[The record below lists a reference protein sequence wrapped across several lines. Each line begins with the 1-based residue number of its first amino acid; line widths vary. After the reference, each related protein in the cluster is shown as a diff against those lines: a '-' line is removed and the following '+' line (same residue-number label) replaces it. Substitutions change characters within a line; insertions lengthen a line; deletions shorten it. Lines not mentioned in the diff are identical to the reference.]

1 MLRAITTD
9 GLSLTI
15 ETLGSGPPL
24 VFAHGLTGTRQGIL
38 RQLAPL
44 TDHFQVIVY
53 DQRGHGDSRPVTDP
67 TQYDADRM
75 GADLAAVLDALDI
88 ERAIVGGESMGAAT
102 TLLFA
107 LRWPA
112 RVEKLLLTAPAFGEA
127 PNSESPR
134 LKEMA
139 AGIAGLGMAAFLD
152 LAAVRQRGLLGWPP
166 EAVAHVAES
175 FRAHDPASL
184 VTALQTV
191 SDWRPLPDLSVLADL
206 ACPTCI
212 IAWDGDPLHPLA
224 LAQQV
229 AAALPHA
236 ELHLIPTLPAVFVQ
250 PTLVGDIYRRFL
262 VPEG

>member
-1 MLRAITTD
+1 MRRAITTD
-9 GLSLTI
+9 GLTLTV

-24 VFAHGLTGTRQGIL
+24 VFAHGLTGTRRGVL

-44 TDHFQVIVY
+44 ADRFQIIVY

-67 TQYDADRM
+67 ARYDADRM
-75 GADLAAVLDALDI
+75 AADLAAVLDALDI
-88 ERAIVGGESMGAAT
+88 PRAIVGGESMGAAT

-107 LRWPA
+107 LRWPE
-112 RVEKLLLTAPAFGEA
+112 RVEKLLLTAPAFGET
-127 PNSESPR
+127 PNTESPR

-139 AGIAGLGMAAFLD
+139 AGIAGLGMPGFLARAAE
-152 LAAVRQRGLLGWPP
+152 RQRDLLGWSP

-175 FRAHDPASL
+175 FSAHDPASL
-184 VTALQTV
+184 AVALQTV
-191 SDWRPLPDLSVLADL
+191 SDWQPFPDLSVLADL

-224 LAQQV
+224 LARQV
-229 AAALPHA
+229 AATLPHA

-250 PTLVGDIYRRFL
+250 PTLVGEVYRRFL
-262 VPEG
+262 LPEG